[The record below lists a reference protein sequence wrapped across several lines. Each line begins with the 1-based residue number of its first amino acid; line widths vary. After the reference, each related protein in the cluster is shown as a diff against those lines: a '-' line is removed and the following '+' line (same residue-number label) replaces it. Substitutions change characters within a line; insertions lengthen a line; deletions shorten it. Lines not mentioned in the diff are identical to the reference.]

1 MHMKGKPSNMQ
12 KNPQYENILEELILY
27 FSSKIQ
33 QLNLNGI
40 NDVIIDPGFGFGK
53 NIKHNFTILKNLN
66 ELSILNKPI
75 LVGLSRKSMV
85 YKTLNTSALRSINGT
100 VALNVLALENGAKIL
115 RVHDTKEAEECIKL
129 TSILPFK

>member
-75 LVGLSRKSMV
+75 LAGLSRKSMI
-85 YKTLNTSALRSINGT
+85 YKTLNTSSLKSINGT
-100 VALNVLALENGAKIL
+100 IALNAIALENGAKIL
-115 RVHDTKEAEECIKL
+115 RVHDIKEAEECIKL